1 MGAQS
6 VTAAEVLPLA
16 GVALVQVDALLGAT
30 VTAGQ
35 TVYKD
40 EAVTPNTWKLAQ
52 ADGTAAESVCGG
64 IAMSGGAAGQTI
76 KVATSGA
83 LDPGFTVTVGE
94 IYVLGAT
101 AGSIYLE
108 SDLAASDYVSIVGVG
123 ITASRLDLILK
134 NTGVEVP
141 A

>member
-1 MGAQS
+1 MAAVS
-6 VTAAEVLPLA
+6 VTAAEVLPISS
-16 GVALVQVDALLGAT
+16 VAIVQVDALLGAT

-35 TVYKD
+35 AVYKD
-40 EAVTPNTWKLAQ
+40 ESVTPNTWKLAQ
-52 ADGTAAESVCGG
+52 ADGTAAEATCGG
-64 IAMSGGAAGQTI
+64 IAMGGGASGQTV
-76 KVATSGA
+76 KVATAGA

-101 AGSIYLE
+101 AGSIYPE
-108 SDLAASDYVSIVGVG
+108 ADLLASDYVSIIGVG
-123 ITASRLDLILK
+123 ISASRLDLILK